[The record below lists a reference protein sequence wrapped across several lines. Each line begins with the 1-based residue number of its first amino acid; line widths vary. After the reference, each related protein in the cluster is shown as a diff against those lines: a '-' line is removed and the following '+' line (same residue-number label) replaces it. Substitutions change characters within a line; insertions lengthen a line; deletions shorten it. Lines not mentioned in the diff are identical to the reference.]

1 MNMRKL
7 IVFLHSTLDGFVEG
21 PKGAM
26 DIGWVAY
33 NEELEKFADDVLS
46 NTDTIVWGRKTY
58 EMMYDYW
65 PTVPSDENANE
76 HELNHAQWIENV
88 EKVVFSKPLNHVEW
102 SNSKLVKD
110 HVEEEINKLKQQ
122 EGGDIVVLG
131 SPRFAHYLMQLN
143 LVDEYKI
150 TISPTLIGKGLPLFQ
165 NIHDKV
171 DLKLIKSETFES
183 GALGLNY
190 QVLN

>member
-46 NTDTIVWGRKTY
+46 NTDTIVWGRKTC

-88 EKVVFSKPLNHVEW
+88 EKVVFSKALNHVEW

-110 HVEEEINKLKQQ
+110 HVEEEINKLK
-122 EGGDIVVLG
+122 
-131 SPRFAHYLMQLN
+131 
-143 LVDEYKI
+143 
-150 TISPTLIGKGLPLFQ
+150 
-165 NIHDKV
+165 
-171 DLKLIKSETFES
+171 
-183 GALGLNY
+183 
-190 QVLN
+190 

>member
-88 EKVVFSKPLNHVEW
+88 EKVVFSKALNHVEW

-183 GALGLNY
+183 GVLGLNY

>member
-88 EKVVFSKPLNHVEW
+88 EKVVFSKALNHVEW

-150 TISPTLIGKGLPLFQ
+150 IISPTLIGKGLPLFQ

-183 GALGLNY
+183 GALG
-190 QVLN
+190 

>member
-1 MNMRKL
+1 M
-7 IVFLHSTLDGFVEG
+7 
-21 PKGAM
+21 
-26 DIGWVAY
+26 
-33 NEELEKFADDVLS
+33 
-46 NTDTIVWGRKTY
+46 
-58 EMMYDYW
+58 
-65 PTVPSDENANE
+65 
-76 HELNHAQWIENV
+76 
-88 EKVVFSKPLNHVEW
+88 
-102 SNSKLVKD
+102 KD

-150 TISPTLIGKGLPLFQ
+150 TILPTLIGKGLPLFQ

>member
-1 MNMRKL
+1 MRKL

-33 NEELEKFADDVLS
+33 NEELEKFADNVLS

-88 EKVVFSKPLNHVEW
+88 EKVVFSKALNHVEW

-183 GALGLNY
+183 GTLGLNY

>member
-1 MNMRKL
+1 MRKL
-7 IVFLHSTLDGFVEG
+7 IVFLHSSLDGFVEG

-33 NEELEKFADDVLS
+33 NHELEDFADSVLS
-46 NTDTIVWGRKTY
+46 TADTIIWGRKTY

-65 PTVPSDENANE
+65 PTVPSDENASE
-76 HELNHAQWIENV
+76 HELNHAKWIENV
-88 EKVVFSKPLNHVEW
+88 EKIVFSKVLESVEW
-102 SNSKLVKD
+102 NNSKLIKD
-110 HVEEEINKLKQQ
+110 HVEEEINKLKQC

-143 LVDEYKI
+143 LVDAYKI

-165 NIHDKV
+165 NINDQMA
-171 DLKLIKSETFES
+171 LKLIASETFES

-190 QVLN
+190 QILK

>member
-1 MNMRKL
+1 M
-7 IVFLHSTLDGFVEG
+7 FLHSTLDGFVEG

-76 HELNHAQWIENV
+76 HE
-88 EKVVFSKPLNHVEW
+88 LNHVEW

>member
-88 EKVVFSKPLNHVEW
+88 EKVVFSKALNHVEW

-150 TISPTLIGKGLPLFQ
+150 TILPTLIGKGLPLFQ

-183 GALGLNY
+183 DALGLNY

>member
-88 EKVVFSKPLNHVEW
+88 EKVVFSKALNHVEW

-183 GALGLNY
+183 GTLGLNY

>member
-1 MNMRKL
+1 MRKL

-88 EKVVFSKPLNHVEW
+88 EKVVFSKALNHVEW

-183 GALGLNY
+183 GVLGLNY

>member
-1 MNMRKL
+1 M
-7 IVFLHSTLDGFVEG
+7 HSTLDGFVEG

-76 HELNHAQWIENV
+76 HE
-88 EKVVFSKPLNHVEW
+88 LNHVEW

>member
-33 NEELEKFADDVLS
+33 NEELEKFADNVLS

-88 EKVVFSKPLNHVEW
+88 EKVVFSKALNHVEW

-183 GALGLNY
+183 GTLGLNY